1 MSTYIDKWSDGRK
14 ALFLDLLSHLKVA
27 PHLPVSFPLQIAA
40 KLGDTV
46 DTTP

>member
-1 MSTYIDKWSDGRK
+1 MEQWTKSIVSRS
-14 ALFLDLLSHLKVA
+14 AVA
-27 PHLPVSFPLQIAA
+27 CKSCPDLPVSFPLQIAA